1 MLEKWEFLKDYKY
14 SVIFTCNDF
23 SSTLK
28 KAKEII
34 PLENTY
40 ENDYLY
46 TSFVKICCI
55 LYGWI
60 LFSEI

>member
-1 MLEKWEFLKDYKY
+1 MELKFVIPNMEKTFGNLEFLKDYKY
-14 SVIFTCNDF
+14 SVIFTCDDF

-40 ENDYLY
+40 FLPY
-46 TSFVKICCI
+46 
-55 LYGWI
+55 
-60 LFSEI
+60 